1 MQDNIILLNQIP
13 STQTY
18 LLNALN
24 EREFDDY
31 SVVASF
37 NQTQGKGQATHKWES
52 EKNKNI
58 SFSIVLKDKNI
69 LAQNQFQITQI
80 ISLAIVDMIKKY
92 IKQEVYIKWPNDIY
106 VKQNKI
112 CGFLTQNKIIGNTID
127 VSVCGI
133 GINVNQ
139 KHFVFA
145 PNPTSLCLETNKE
158 YELNSILNETISCIK
173 QRFNILNE
181 KEIERMQSEY
191 LSLLLYRNIWKKYLY
206 QNKEIEGKIVGVNSY
221 GHLVFKTKDDK
232 QHLANLTEITFLHQ

>member
-127 VSVCGI
+127 ISVCGI

-139 KHFVFA
+139 TLFVFA

-158 YELNSILNETISCIK
+158 YELKSILNETISCIK
-173 QRFNILNE
+173 QRFNIVNE
-181 KEIERMQSEY
+181 KKIDRMQRE
-191 LSLLLYRNIWKKYLY
+191 
-206 QNKEIEGKIVGVNSY
+206 
-221 GHLVFKTKDDK
+221 
-232 QHLANLTEITFLHQ
+232 